1 MDVSAGRV
9 IISFV
14 ILTLVFIFP
23 IFLVFSSPR
32 TARGKIW
39 TNYQRTKERLM
50 REACTE
56 GHHQHRWGVSE
67 ICPVREGDRSRVV
80 GRSLG
85 SVIRELRPVS
95 KVRIYGYVSCSLT
108 SQTRTGV
115 GVDKHWRVC
124 RFEEVCLSINQNLNM
139 YSHP

>member
-23 IFLVFSSPR
+23 IFLVFPSPR
-32 TARGKIW
+32 AARGKIW
-39 TNYQRTKERLM
+39 MNYQRTKERLM
-50 REACTE
+50 REVCTE
-56 GHHQHRWGVSE
+56 GHHRHRWGVAE

-95 KVRIYGYVSCSLT
+95 KVRIYRYVSCSLT

-115 GVDKHWRVC
+115 G
-124 RFEEVCLSINQNLNM
+124 
-139 YSHP
+139 